1 LSRRVDQEFRNLM
14 NIIRVRDRLQNL
26 AVGPPVNQE
35 VLQIIEPMKA
45 QITREMGRLVDLYDL
60 MSAMALEI
68 RESL

>member
-60 MSAMALEI
+60 MSAMAHEI

>member
-1 LSRRVDQEFRNLM
+1 MSRRVDQEFRNLM

-60 MSAMALEI
+60 MSAMAHEI